1 MPRHNFAWLIYHEK
15 KNKINIKR
23 YKILD
28 KDFPCFDKNGN
39 MTEMRFHYKMKV
51 IFFIPYIISKLNN
64 DFPT

>member
-1 MPRHNFAWLIYHEK
+1 M
-15 KNKINIKR
+15 
-23 YKILD
+23 D

-64 DFPT
+64 DFPTIFNAICHETYRKKKVYLQHD